1 MRRFFIDKSSIKDN
15 IVTIKGKEAH
25 HIKDVIRLKV
35 GDSFMAI
42 DGNGKTYT
50 LKIDKLKEA
59 VVAKIE
65 KVISKKVDSP
75 RILLASA
82 LAKKS
87 KFDYIIEKA
96 TELGVTD
103 IIPMITERTI
113 VKVDSKSK
121 IIKQNRWKN
130 ITIESA
136 KQCGRNKLPVVH
148 KITDLKGAIAIAKEL
163 GYDSKIIPYVSES
176 VKQIKQV
183 IEKSKKDVA
192 IFIGPEGDFTDK
204 EIALAEANNIIPV
217 SLGELV
223 LRVETACIYA
233 VSVVKTLVT

>member
-15 IVTIKGKEAH
+15 IVTIIGKEAH
-25 HIKDVIRLKV
+25 HIKDVIRLKI
-35 GDSFMAI
+35 GDRFMAI
-42 DGNGKTYT
+42 DGGGKTYT

-59 VVAKIE
+59 VIAKIE
-65 KVISKKVDSP
+65 KVASKQVAST

-82 LAKKS
+82 LPKKS
-87 KFDYIIEKA
+87 KIDYIIEKA

-103 IIPMITERTI
+103 IVPMLTERVI
-113 VKVDSKSK
+113 VKVDNKSKSS
-121 IIKQNRWKN
+121 KQIRWKN
-130 ITIESA
+130 IIIEST
-136 KQCGRNKLPVVH
+136 KQCGRDTLPTLHKL
-148 KITDLKGAIAIAKEL
+148 TDLKGAIAIAQEL
-163 GYDSKIIPYVSES
+163 GYDSKLIPYVSES

-204 EIALAEANNIIPV
+204 EIALAEANNLIPV

-223 LRVETACIYA
+223 LRVDTACIYA
-233 VSVVKTLVT
+233 VSAAKILIT

>member
-65 KVISKKVDSP
+65 KVTSKKVDSP

-82 LAKKS
+82 LAKKN

-113 VKVDSKSK
+113 IKVDSKSK

-148 KITDLKGAIAIAKEL
+148 KITDLKGAIAITKEL

>member
-113 VKVDSKSK
+113 IKVDSKSK

-148 KITDLKGAIAIAKEL
+148 KITDLKGAIAITKEL